1 LAPVAKREERQLE
14 IVPVRRLCCRS
25 LGVAV
30 GPATVRLLKRA
41 IGIAS

>member
-1 LAPVAKREERQLE
+1 MAPVSQREERQLE

-30 GPATVRLLKRA
+30 GPATTRLLKRA
-41 IGIAS
+41 IGTAS